1 MTTYPCT
8 EQGCHKVFK
17 RPQDVKMHW
26 KKVHAIKI
34 PIKTKKL
41 EVDKKP
47 KRKYTK
53 RKSGLTLE
61 DAVIA
66 LTVKR
71 DSFNEVLMILENL
84 R

>member
-1 MTTYPCT
+1 MPTYPCT
-8 EQGCHKVFK
+8 EPGCKKKFK
-17 RPQDVKMHW
+17 REQDVKMHW
-26 KKVHAIKI
+26 KKIHSIKV
-34 PIKTKKL
+34 PFKL
-41 EVDKKP
+41 EDKP
-47 KRKYTK
+47 KRKYSK